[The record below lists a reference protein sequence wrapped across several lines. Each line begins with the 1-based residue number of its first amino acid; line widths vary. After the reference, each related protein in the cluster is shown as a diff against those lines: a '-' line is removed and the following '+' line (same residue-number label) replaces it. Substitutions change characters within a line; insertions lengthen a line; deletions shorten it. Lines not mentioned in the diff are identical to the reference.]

1 MSKKI
6 LSVSV
11 VSLSILLL
19 SGNAIAASDPVA
31 VVDNLS
37 VNVEEI
43 CTFSRTVGSGSIA
56 KAMTANKGATG
67 MGGSTF
73 TAICNSNGG
82 YSVKAVFTSLTSASS
97 SASFDYANPTKG
109 YNRYSAYL
117 GNSSSTTRVASNGNI
132 MDTTVADDENGT
144 VQEIYYKCST
154 ANDVP
159 AGTYTGTATYTLTQK

>member
-1 MSKKI
+1 MRKI
-6 LSVSV
+6 LLCGLITPLVFISGSV
-11 VSLSILLL
+11 LAATDPA
-19 SGNAIAASDPVA
+19 AIT
-31 VVDNLS
+31 DNLS

-43 CTFSRTVGSGSIA
+43 CSFSRSSGSGSIA
-56 KAMTANKGATG
+56 KTMTANKGATG